1 MWPRH
6 ASSHRTASPPASDA
20 QPARPAAC
28 AGASSGLSSGLRLSV
43 GLSLSLAVLSACAAT
58 SVRERPTGF
67 RHGLGP
73 DLRIFADDQCLPV
86 SMEAR
91 SLDFLG
97 EVVTGL
103 TGLAVKSFG
112 RFLEEVGA
120 PDIETASGVLS
131 AHFINTASEPVSF
144 NDTMRCLYVVRDG
157 FQSDRFDPKAPA
169 ELKAIWTRLGLGGT
183 PSLFALVR
191 LDQAEANGA
200 PSNHYRASLLEFS
213 AQRFARPGAEG
224 ARDYILTLEF
234 VTPGAGRRYTVG
246 DAGEFILPPAGPF
259 ATGGFPLRG
268 VSEGQYLREA
278 DLKGLETGWMTG
290 PPLETASSGLPVN
303 IYVDVLELKR
313 GNPFLADIGRF
324 LQSPP
329 IVTAAEGEVS
339 AALDETARRQ
349 AETQAYATAARTQ
362 RGLAQA
368 LEEASLDLAARLA
381 DPDAS
386 PGQLLSAVHGA
397 ENAISDIELYR
408 RANGWQSD
416 GAGVTAQIEALRARV
431 DETRRRLSAS

>member
-1 MWPRH
+1 M
-6 ASSHRTASPPASDA
+6 
-20 QPARPAAC
+20 
-28 AGASSGLSSGLRLSV
+28 
-43 GLSLSLAVLSACAAT
+43 LSACAAT

-112 RFLEEVGA
+112 RFLEEAGA

-144 NDTMRCLYVVRDG
+144 NDAMRCLYVVRDG
-157 FQSDRFDPKAPA
+157 FQSDSFDPKAPA
-169 ELKAIWTRLGLGGT
+169 ELKAIWTRLGLSGT

-191 LDQAEANGA
+191 IDQAEANGVL
-200 PSNHYRASLLEFS
+200 SNHYRASLLEFS

-224 ARDYILTLEF
+224 ARDYIITLEF
-234 VTPGAGRRYTVG
+234 ITPGAGRRYTVG
-246 DAGEFILPPAGPF
+246 EAGEFILAPAGPF

-268 VSEGQYLREA
+268 VSEGQYLREG

-303 IYVDVLELKR
+303 ISVDVLELKR

-329 IVTAAEGEVS
+329 IVKAAEGEV
-339 AALDETARRQ
+339 AAAIDETARREADAQ
-349 AETQAYATAARTQ
+349 AFATAARTQ

-368 LEEASLDLAARLA
+368 LEEESLSLAGRLA

-386 PGQLLSAVHGA
+386 AAELLSAVHRA

-416 GAGVTAQIEALRARV
+416 GAGVTARIEALKVRV
-431 DETRRRLSAS
+431 AEARRRLAAS